1 MNSYNNMDG
10 ESEIS
15 SFSRRGFLKKV
26 LLAGSALSV
35 PTTLFSNMNNNSSST
50 QKILTLYNIHSHE
63 FFYAPFFEKNYYK
76 LSGLFEINRAFIDYR
91 TKEMIQVDVKL
102 INFLYDIKVE
112 LGLDKQFNILSGYRS
127 PKTNAKL
134 RRRNKGVAKNSYH
147 MYGKAVDFNV
157 PGVSLRKLRD
167 VAIGLKQ
174 GGVGYYPK
182 SGFVH
187 IDVGPVRTW
196 RG

>member
-1 MNSYNNMDG
+1 LNSCNIDEENK
-10 ESEIS
+10 IIKL
-15 SFSRRGFLKKV
+15 SRRKFLKKSA
-26 LLAGSALSV
+26 LLAGSALAL
-35 PTTLFSNMNNNSSST
+35 PQTLFSST
-50 QKILTLYNIHSHE
+50 NTESQKVLTLYNIHSHE
-63 FFYAPFFEKNYYK
+63 TFYAPFFEKNYYK

-102 INFLYDIKVE
+102 VNLLYDIKVR

-127 PKTNAKL
+127 PKTNAWL
-134 RRRNKGVAKNSYH
+134 RKRNKGVAKNSFH
-147 MYGKAVDFNV
+147 MYGKAVDLSV

-167 VAIGLKQ
+167 VAMSLKQ

-187 IDVGPVRTW
+187 IDVGPVRSW